1 MLMLT
6 NIDMIG
12 LSPYVEYFT
21 GFPITSGNLTF
32 RSQNIVADGE
42 LSGIN
47 QIGTYQF
54 AVGKRDK
61 TMDVEYKLP
70 LRLGVYVLTDKDD
83 HIDIDLPVKGRL
95 DSPEFS
101 YNKII
106 MKALGGLFVKIVAS
120 PFEWMAGNKQD
131 AFRHFDLDILA
142 PGLDSEHY
150 ARLDKMAEELK
161 ADESIKVRLTQ
172 QVNYKRATQRLANL
186 SLKIAYY
193 NSTVEDKS
201 AYLDMLAF
209 QRIND
214 MKISNRAVME
224 YADSQLV
231 ARGIDPKMMSSSSA
245 KAMALYGDMVDER
258 LLQLMNHRNRMIME
272 YMSFQHQDLPAG
284 AFAISEVDIDK
295 VKEYAGKDRFGV
307 TLLIDDQEV
316 VVNSDSEEET
326 QSEAEGADPSSLDYA
341 EEETEASGT
350 DVVAEQ

>member
-1 MLMLT
+1 
-6 NIDMIG
+6 
-12 LSPYVEYFT
+12 
-21 GFPITSGNLTF
+21 
-32 RSQNIVADGE
+32 
-42 LSGIN
+42 
-47 QIGTYQF
+47 
-54 AVGKRDK
+54 
-61 TMDVEYKLP
+61 
-70 LRLGVYVLTDKDD
+70 
-83 HIDIDLPVKGRL
+83 
-95 DSPEFS
+95 
-101 YNKII
+101 
-106 MKALGGLFVKIVAS
+106 
-120 PFEWMAGNKQD
+120 
-131 AFRHFDLDILA
+131 
-142 PGLDSEHY
+142 
-150 ARLDKMAEELK
+150 MAEELK

-231 ARGIDPKMMSSSSA
+231 ARGIDPKMMSSSA

-316 VVNSDSEEET
+316 AVNSDSEEET